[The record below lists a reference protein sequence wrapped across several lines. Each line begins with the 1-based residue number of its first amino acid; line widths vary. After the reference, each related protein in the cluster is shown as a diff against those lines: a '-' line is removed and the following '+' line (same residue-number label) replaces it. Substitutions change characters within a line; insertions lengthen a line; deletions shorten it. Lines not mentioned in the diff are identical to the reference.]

1 MNSDIFKSSLLPN
14 KDKIEFVK
22 LVQQEYKYI
31 DSIKYRPSLTL
42 WQFNI
47 ETGELKS
54 AKVTVKEQLVWTS
67 KGNCTKKTR
76 SVIIA
81 LLIVLAIFLVEA
93 ISYMYY
99 HRMETVWYVQM
110 MIALVLS
117 LFVLGGII
125 LIAFSIESFCS
136 VVSLLQDVS
145 VTALSP
151 R

>member
-1 MNSDIFKSSLLPN
+1 MIVHF
-14 KDKIEFVK
+14 I
-22 LVQQEYKYI
+22 I
-31 DSIKYRPSLTL
+31 L
-42 WQFNI
+42 WF
-47 ETGELKS
+47 
-54 AKVTVKEQLVWTS
+54 TV
-67 KGNCTKKTR
+67 
-76 SVIIA
+76 A
-81 LLIVLAIFLVEA
+81 LLIVLVMFLVDS
-93 ISYMYY
+93 IGYMYY
-99 HRMETVWYVQM
+99 HRMKMVWYVQM